1 MNDPLHLLKR
11 HSSPAKI
18 LDEPAP
24 DDTQLKMI
32 LETALYA
39 PDHGRLY
46 PYRFIIIRG
55 DARYRLSEVFGSAVK
70 KRDPRVSD
78 EYLKKQMDKPLRSPL
93 IVVVVACPIESPKVP
108 KIEQLLSA
116 GTAAHSIL
124 LASNALGF
132 GAIWLTGD
140 NAFDDTVKAA
150 LSLAG
155 EEEIVGF
162 MYIGTEQFKVPRRP
176 KPDIEE
182 KISNWP

>member
-11 HSSPAKI
+11 YSSPAKI

-70 KRDPRVSD
+70 KRDPQVSD
-78 EYLKKQMDKPLRSPL
+78 EYFKKQMYKPLRSPL
-93 IVVVVACPIESPKVP
+93 IVVVVDRRGGR
-108 KIEQLLSA
+108 LSHRVA
-116 GTAAHSIL
+116 Q
-124 LASNALGF
+124 
-132 GAIWLTGD
+132 
-140 NAFDDTVKAA
+140 
-150 LSLAG
+150 
-155 EEEIVGF
+155 
-162 MYIGTEQFKVPRRP
+162 GTEDRAVAERRYCRAFN
-176 KPDIEE
+176 ITRQ
-182 KISNWP
+182 